1 MTVPYA
7 SADSARSGGARPIDL
22 EIDGGIMPEN
32 AAEVARAG
40 ANALVADS
48 AVFKDRTRASYHANI
63 AAIRQA
69 AALVRGEAA

>member
-1 MTVPYA
+1 
-7 SADSARSGGARPIDL
+7 
-22 EIDGGIMPEN
+22 MPEN